1 MPLTTRDL
9 VSLRV
14 DIMKNKKKYDRDKV
28 VAGVASALAMLI
40 GAVSV
45 FYGFSLDH
53 ITICNCP
60 IELPGQAPCY
70 CIGHGYFDM
79 TFFCMD
85 RHIANTL
92 GPLVGNLGLLQTWYN
107 SYNAQGMNS

>member
-79 TFFCMD
+79 TFFVW
-85 RHIANTL
+85 IGIL
-92 GPLVGNLGLLQTWYN
+92 LILLGLWWATLAYYKRGIIHITRR
-107 SYNAQGMNS
+107 A